1 MKKTFFYAF
10 ILLLSL
16 VFSACSDFSSEVK
29 EAEEQLKRVLNVS
42 NVTFDSTT
50 YKFNSD
56 ITAPDGKL
64 VTLTVNGVSCQ
75 GFACNQKISLTL
87 DTPFLKNLKG
97 GKEYEIYFSAE
108 DYIGTKTSV
117 SYWPKVSYKLLSL
130 DEITIYNGGA
140 KDFVEPDFILKNY
153 DESQVTYKTW
163 FKLYKNYGMDNQTEI
178 EDVDVSNWKISD
190 LKSYLADLE
199 NDGNSVEVHFSV
211 TPDCEG
217 GENLAANGFVLYH
230 CKKDVLV
237 KSVGVSNNN
246 GKLAA
251 HLYADEEVSDESE
264 AETAGGIVAFQW
276 QCSNDGTEENFSDVP
291 GAEGKFFSVT
301 KENVSEYLGK
311 TFRVKITQTFEGA
324 EQASIYSA
332 TYPFYHTIVNSELYY
347 DGLLLTGETFDAE
360 KVKGVIT
367 DELGQTY
374 TEKDFTLQTISELEE
389 NENYYLGTVSK
400 NFYLQCLNNDFYDFS
415 QSVFVTVRNSFT
427 EEELPDLSTDT
438 ASMEAGNIKF
448 TEINKDL
455 ECSVNGRGTYTE
467 IPEGEFEALSG
478 DIIYIR
484 KKAYGIPNT
493 DGYIKESEA
502 LPVTVKDENIGK
514 STSGGSIINNLE
526 TLKLTLKKS
535 TDGNSIVIKPVYT
548 YTEDEWEYE
557 YTWLIDGDDALTY
570 TGVSKNENNE
580 LVIDT
585 DSPEFSAET
594 YQLFCL
600 VKIYL
605 PLDDDLK
612 PPVATLSG
620 QISLVMTMN

>member
-1 MKKTFFYAF
+1 MKKTVFYAF
-10 ILLLSL
+10 ILLVSL

-29 EAEEQLKRVLNVS
+29 EDEAQLKRVLNVS

-140 KDFVEPDFILKNY
+140 KDFVEPDFILQNY

-178 EDVDVSNWKISD
+178 EDVDVSNWKFSD
-190 LKSYLADLE
+190 LKSYLADLK

-211 TPDCEG
+211 TPDCKD
-217 GENLAANGFVLYH
+217 GENLAAKGFVLYH

-237 KSVGVSNNN
+237 KSVGVSNSN

-251 HLYADEEVSDESE
+251 HLYADEEASDESE

-276 QCSNDGTEENFSDVP
+276 QCSNDGTEENFRDVP
-291 GAEGKFFSVT
+291 GAVGKLFSVT

-324 EQASIYSA
+324 EQDSIYSA

-347 DGLLLTGETFDAE
+347 DGLLLTGETFDAT

-374 TEKDFTLQTISELEE
+374 SEKDFTLQTISELEE

-427 EEELPDLSTDT
+427 EEELPVLSTDT

-455 ECSVNGRGTYTE
+455 ECSVDGRGTYTE
-467 IPEGEFEALSG
+467 IPEGEFEASSG

-526 TLKLTLKKS
+526 TLKMTLKKS
-535 TDGNSIVIKPVYT
+535 TDGNFIVIKPVYT

-557 YTWLIDGDDALTY
+557 YTWLIDGVDAFDY

-580 LVIDT
+580 LVID
-585 DSPEFSAET
+585 SLKFSAET

-612 PPVATLSG
+612 PPVATLSD
-620 QISLVMTMN
+620 QISLVMNMN

>member
-1 MKKTFFYAF
+1 MKKTIFYAF

-16 VFSACSDFSSEVK
+16 VFSACSDFSAEVK
-29 EAEEQLKRVLNVS
+29 ESEAQLKRVLNVS

-140 KDFVEPDFILKNY
+140 KDFVEPDFILQNY

-190 LKSYLADLE
+190 LKNYLADLE

-217 GENLAANGFVLYH
+217 GENLAAKGFVLYH

-237 KSVGVSNNN
+237 KSVGVSNSN
-246 GKLAA
+246 GKLVA

-276 QCSNDGTEENFSDVP
+276 QCSNDGKEENFRDVP
-291 GAEGKFFSVT
+291 GAVGKLFSVT
-301 KENVSEYLGK
+301 RENVSEYLGK

-347 DGLLLTGETFDAE
+347 DGLLLTGETFDVS

-374 TEKDFTLQTISELEE
+374 TEKDFTLQTISELDET
-389 NENYYLGTVSK
+389 ENYYLGTVSK
-400 NFYLQCLNNDFYDFS
+400 NFYLQCMNNDFYDFS

-427 EEELPDLSTDT
+427 EEELPLLSTDT
-438 ASMEAGNIKF
+438 ASMEAGNVKF

-455 ECSVNGRGTYTE
+455 EYSVDGRGTYTE
-467 IPEGEFEALSG
+467 IPEGEFEASSG

-484 KKAYGIPNT
+484 KKAYGIPNA

-535 TDGNSIVIKPVYT
+535 TDGNLIVIKPVYT
-548 YTEDEWEYE
+548 YTDDEWEYE
-557 YTWLIDGDDALTY
+557 YTWLIDGVDALTY

-580 LVIDT
+580 LVID
-585 DSPEFSAET
+585 SSEFSAET

-612 PPVATLSG
+612 LPVANLSQ
-620 QISLVMTMN
+620 QISLVMNMN

>member
-1 MKKTFFYAF
+1 M
-10 ILLLSL
+10 
-16 VFSACSDFSSEVK
+16 
-29 EAEEQLKRVLNVS
+29 
-42 NVTFDSTT
+42 
-50 YKFNSD
+50 
-56 ITAPDGKL
+56 
-64 VTLTVNGVSCQ
+64 
-75 GFACNQKISLTL
+75 
-87 DTPFLKNLKG
+87 
-97 GKEYEIYFSAE
+97 
-108 DYIGTKTSV
+108 
-117 SYWPKVSYKLLSL
+117 

-140 KDFVEPDFILKNY
+140 KDFVEPDFILQNY

-163 FKLYKNYGMDNQTEI
+163 FKLYKNYGTENQTEI

-211 TPDCEG
+211 TPDCKD
-217 GENLAANGFVLYH
+217 GENLAAKGFVLYH

-237 KSVGVSNNN
+237 KSVGVSNSN
-246 GKLAA
+246 GKLLA

-276 QCSNDGTEENFSDVP
+276 QCSNDGTEENFRDVP
-291 GAEGKFFSVT
+291 GAVGKLFSVT

-347 DGLLLTGETFDAE
+347 DGLLLTGETFDVS

-389 NENYYLGTVSK
+389 TENYYLGTVSK
-400 NFYLQCLNNDFYDFS
+400 NFYLQCMNNDFYDFS

-427 EEELPDLSTDT
+427 EEELLLLSTDT

-455 ECSVNGRGTYTE
+455 ECSFDGRGTYTE
-467 IPEGEFEALSG
+467 IPEGEFEASSG

-484 KKAYGIPNT
+484 KKAYGIPNA

-514 STSGGSIINNLE
+514 STSGGSIISNLE

-535 TDGNSIVIKPVYT
+535 TDGNFIVIKPVYT
-548 YTEDEWEYE
+548 YTDDEWEYE
-557 YTWLIDGDDALTY
+557 YTWLIDGVDALTC

-580 LVIDT
+580 LVIDI
-585 DSPEFSAET
+585 DSSEFSTET

-612 PPVATLSG
+612 LPVANLSD
-620 QISLVMTMN
+620 QISLVMNMN

>member
-324 EQASIYSA
+324 EQDSIYSA

-347 DGLLLTGETFDAE
+347 DGLLLTGETFDAA

>member
-16 VFSACSDFSSEVK
+16 VFSACSDFSAEVK
-29 EAEEQLKRVLNVS
+29 ESEAQLKRVLNVS

-217 GENLAANGFVLYH
+217 SENLAAKGFVLYH

-237 KSVGVSNNN
+237 KSVGVSNSN

-324 EQASIYSA
+324 EQDSIYSA

-347 DGLLLTGETFDAE
+347 DGLLLTGETFDAA

-374 TEKDFTLQTISELEE
+374 SEKDFTLQTISELEE

-427 EEELPDLSTDT
+427 EEELPLLSTDT

-605 PLDDDLK
+605 PLDDGLRL
-612 PPVATLSG
+612 PVATLSD
-620 QISLVMTMN
+620 QISLVMNMN

>member
-1 MKKTFFYAF
+1 MKKTIFYAF

-16 VFSACSDFSSEVK
+16 VFSACSDFSAEVK
-29 EAEEQLKRVLNVS
+29 ESEAQLKRVLNVS

-140 KDFVEPDFILKNY
+140 KDFVEPDFILNNY

-163 FKLYKNYGMDNQTEI
+163 FKLYKNYGTENQTEI

-217 GENLAANGFVLYH
+217 SENLAAKGFVLYH

-276 QCSNDGTEENFSDVP
+276 QCSNDGTEENFRDVP
-291 GAEGKFFSVT
+291 GAVGKLFSVT
-301 KENVSEYLGK
+301 RENVSEYLGK

-324 EQASIYSA
+324 EQDSIYSA

-347 DGLLLTGETFDAE
+347 DGLLLTGETFDAA

-374 TEKDFTLQTISELEE
+374 SEKDFTLQTISELEE

>member
-1 MKKTFFYAF
+1 MKKTVFYAF

-29 EAEEQLKRVLNVS
+29 EAEAQLKRVLNVS
-42 NVTFDSTT
+42 NVTFNSTT
-50 YKFNSD
+50 YEFNSD

-140 KDFVEPDFILKNY
+140 KDFVEPDFILQNY

-211 TPDCEG
+211 TPDCED

-237 KSVGVSNNN
+237 KSVGVSNSN

-276 QCSNDGTEENFSDVP
+276 QCSNDGEEENFRDVP
-291 GAEGKFFSVT
+291 GAVGKLFSVT

-324 EQASIYSA
+324 EQGSIYSA

-347 DGLLLTGETFDAE
+347 DGLLLTGERFDVS

-427 EEELPDLSTDT
+427 EEELPLLSTDT

-455 ECSVNGRGTYTE
+455 ECSVDGRGTYTE
-467 IPEGEFEALSG
+467 IPEGEFEASSG

-484 KKAYGIPNT
+484 KKAYGIPNA

-514 STSGGSIINNLE
+514 STSGGSIIKNLE

-548 YTEDEWEYE
+548 YTDDEWEYE
-557 YTWLIDGDDALTY
+557 YTWLIDGVDAFTY
-570 TGVSKNENNE
+570 TSVSKNENNE
-580 LVIDT
+580 LVID
-585 DSPEFSAET
+585 SSEFSAET

-612 PPVATLSG
+612 LPVANLSH
-620 QISLVMTMN
+620 QISLVMNMN

>member
-29 EAEEQLKRVLNVS
+29 EDEAQLKRVLNVS

-140 KDFVEPDFILKNY
+140 KDFVEPDFILNNY

-163 FKLYKNYGMDNQTEI
+163 FKLYKNYGTENQTEI

-217 GENLAANGFVLYH
+217 SENLAAKGFVLYH

-276 QCSNDGTEENFSDVP
+276 QCSNDGTEENFRDVP
-291 GAEGKFFSVT
+291 GAVGKLFSVT
-301 KENVSEYLGK
+301 RENVSEYLGK

-324 EQASIYSA
+324 EQDSIYSA

-347 DGLLLTGETFDAE
+347 DGLLLTGETFDAA

-374 TEKDFTLQTISELEE
+374 SEKDFTLQTISELEE

-427 EEELPDLSTDT
+427 EEELPLLSTDT

-467 IPEGEFEALSG
+467 IPEGEFEASSG